1 MRHLILLRHAKSDW
15 FSGADTD
22 FKRPISKRGQRD
34 LPLVAAALR
43 PFLTGKILCLVSS
56 ALRTRQTFDLG
67 ASHWPEMTSHYE
79 DSLYEASP
87 AEIKQLIERKAAGID
102 TIIVIG
108 HNPGLS
114 MLVHELQPDS
124 PLHMPTSCA
133 CVLQVNDGQLLS
145 GMPLV
150 AFLTPKLLKESGYK
164 NAQKEQE

>member
-34 LPLVAAALR
+34 LPLVAAALC

-133 CVLQVNDGQLLS
+133 CVLQANDGQLLS
-145 GMPLV
+145 GIPLV